1 MKRTLEQR
9 LAAAEETI
17 AALKRRVEDKVAS
30 GESAFG
36 ILEQSIAL
44 ERLVAERTGQL
55 EESLR
60 KNREANLALALA
72 QEVSHTGNWVWQVGA
87 SDVTRSAEYCRM
99 LGLDPVASSATC
111 DAEME
116 FVHPHDRARVQ
127 DLLAQALLH
136 RTQFETDYRIVRAD
150 GQVRFVHARG
160 RVLDEPGEPLRMIGT
175 RQDVTEMKEMQA
187 RLGVAERMASLGTLA
202 GGAAH
207 EIMNPL
213 AYATSNASFVTDQLS
228 RLEGRALLVNDGS
241 PLIVND
247 LRQALGEALSGLE
260 RIRRVVENLR
270 AFSHGDH
277 ALGPADLRQAIEL
290 AIQMAASEIRDRA
303 RLTRDFR
310 PVFPVEGDV
319 SRLGQVFLNLLVNA
333 SQAIPAGNPDENEI
347 LIVMRMRDTAHAL
360 VEIHDTGSGIPSEIR
375 NRVFDPFFTTR
386 PIGRGMGL
394 GLSVCHGIVRALGGD
409 IDFESEVGRGTTF
422 RVVLRA
428 TRSLSQRDEDRR

>member
-1 MKRTLEQR
+1 
-9 LAAAEETI
+9 
-17 AALKRRVEDKVAS
+17 
-30 GESAFG
+30 
-36 ILEQSIAL
+36 
-44 ERLVAERTGQL
+44 
-55 EESLR
+55 
-60 KNREANLALALA
+60 
-72 QEVSHTGNWVWQVGA
+72 
-87 SDVTRSAEYCRM
+87 
-99 LGLDPVASSATC
+99 
-111 DAEME
+111 
-116 FVHPHDRARVQ
+116 
-127 DLLAQALLH
+127 
-136 RTQFETDYRIVRAD
+136 
-150 GQVRFVHARG
+150 
-160 RVLDEPGEPLRMIGT
+160 
-175 RQDVTEMKEMQA
+175 MKEMQA

-213 AYATSNASFVTDQLS
+213 AYATSNASFVADQLAQ
-228 RLEGRALLVNDGS
+228 LEGSSSLAS
-241 PLIVND
+241 D
-247 LRQALGEALSGLE
+247 LRQALGDALSGLE

-277 ALGPADLRQAIEL
+277 ALGPADLRQSVEL

-333 SQAIPAGNPDENEI
+333 AQSISPGHPDGNEI
-347 LIVMRMRDTAHAL
+347 LIVMRMRDAAHAL
-360 VEIHDTGSGIPSEIR
+360 VEIHDTGCGIPFEIR

-428 TRSLSQRDEDRR
+428 TRSLSQEDGGETP